1 MNRKALAAA
10 FPATVPVLMG
20 YLAIGMA
27 FGLMLET
34 AGYGVGWAL
43 LMSVTIYAGSGQYLG
58 VSLLATGASLSQVAF
73 LTLMINFRHLV
84 YGLSMLEKFRGMGAR
99 KFYMIFSLTDETYA
113 LLSSARAPAGV
124 EEHDYYF
131 AVSMLDHSYWILGSV
146 LGSVLGSALG
156 VDTTGVDFAM
166 TALFLVIA
174 VGQWKKAGSHLPAL
188 LGGTATLLSLMLV
201 GAEDMLLPALRPR
214 RASPQNRAVPGQ
226 GPAPRHHRHADRLL
240 HEGGHLLHPGGVDP
254 HSAGGG
260 GCGAPPPLEGQRP
273 DLHLR
278 SHRTLYGPGPGRV
291 RMIQMEQQM
300 KRERSGFGRG
310 APSTFTQT

>member
-43 LMSVTIYAGSGQYLG
+43 LMSLTIYAGSGQYLG

-113 LLSSARAPAGV
+113 LLSSARVPERVDPHA
-124 EEHDYYF
+124 YYF
-131 AVSMLDHSYWILGSV
+131 AIAVLDHGYWILGSV
-146 LGSVLGSALG
+146 IGSVAGALISF
-156 VDTTGVDFAM
+156 DTTGIDFAM
-166 TALFLVIA
+166 TALFIVIA
-174 VGQWKKAGSHLPAL
+174 VDQWKTYRSHLPAL
-188 LGGTATLLSLMLV
+188 LGCGITVLSLVILRPDAMLI
-201 GAEDMLLPALRPR
+201 PALCVIIVALLLL
-214 RASPQNRAVPGQ
+214 RAR
-226 GPAPRHHRHADRLL
+226 
-240 HEGGHLLHPGGVDP
+240 
-254 HSAGGG
+254 
-260 GCGAPPPLEGQRP
+260 LEG
-273 DLHLR
+273 
-278 SHRTLYGPGPGRV
+278 SRTEAEEEV
-291 RMIQMEQQM
+291 V
-300 KRERSGFGRG
+300 
-310 APSTFTQT
+310 